1 MRLWTT
7 GIAQAAQILLL
18 CLALV
23 QLVSASALTT
33 KVKPHSKSCFYAWV
47 DQRFEKIGFYF
58 AVQDGGNF
66 DIEYIVTSPH
76 DRIIVE
82 GTRSSQEDLIFT
94 ANEYGEYSF
103 CFENFVSS
111 YGEKLVRYIANRS
124 TLTSPLSLSHATSCP
139 SLQLLSF
146 PTSRRLWKSRWV
158 TSSLISWQSSGHF
171 ATSVCVRIRDSLW
184 STLQGALLR

>member
-7 GIAQAAQILLL
+7 GIAQAAQLLLL

-33 KVKPHSKSCFYAWV
+33 KVKPHSKSCFYAWA

-82 GTRSSQEDLIFT
+82 GAKSSQEDLIFT

-124 TLTSPLSLSHATSCP
+124 TLTSLLSLSRVTSCP
-139 SLQLLSF
+139 SLQLLCF
-146 PTSRRLWKSRWV
+146 PTNRRLWKSRWV
-158 TSSLISWQSSGHF
+158 TSSRISWQSSERF
-171 ATSVCVRIRDSLW
+171 DTSVCVRIRVSLW
-184 STLQGALLR
+184 STLQGALFL